1 MAVVRRTDETDPVTG
16 LRRYD
21 AFVRDLRDAITR
33 VNDEDSCATI
43 ALVDLDG
50 FGAITRVIGPEA
62 GDRLIGAFADSITRV
77 LGASGEIYRYGGD
90 ALTVLFRG
98 LDKEEA
104 FMAIE
109 NARRE
114 YERES
119 KGPVQGG
126 PPEVMGLTFSGG
138 VASSPDDGT
147 EVKRVLRRCH
157 EALYR
162 AKVRGPNKVCLAREE
177 KMVTKTTHYTQGQLA
192 GLSRLARREKVNEAA
207 LLREALD
214 DLLRKHNS

>member
-1 MAVVRRTDETDPVTG
+1 MDPVTG

-21 AFVRDLRDAITR
+21 LFVRDLRDAIVR
-33 VNDEDSCATI
+33 VRDADGCVTI
-43 ALVDLDG
+43 ALLDLDG
-50 FGAITRVIGPEA
+50 FGAINRVIGDAE
-62 GDRLIGAFADSITRV
+62 GDKLIAAFADSLGRV
-77 LGASGEIYRYGGD
+77 LSASGELYRYGGD
-90 ALTVLFRG
+90 ALMVLFRG

-109 NARRE
+109 HARHE

-119 KGPVQGG
+119 KGPVKGG
-126 PPEVMGLTFSGG
+126 PPDTMGLTFSGG
-138 VASSPDDGT
+138 VASAPDDGT
-147 EVKRVLRRCH
+147 EVRRVLRRCH

-192 GLSRLARREKVNEAA
+192 GLARLARRENVNEAS